1 MDLYF
6 DDDENPMIEMSIKK
20 ESEDLMRRKGQGWRC
35 RIREWGREEYNRN
48 LF

>member
-6 DDDENPMIEMSIKK
+6 DDDENPMIEMNIKK